1 MKISNVLKVLGA
13 AAAVAALTPYQVE
26 KDEET
31 GVTTMKALLW
41 GAKYTPATEET
52 GRDVDVTI
60 GLNIPGKKDEADL
73 FADDEPEAAMLDADE
88 LQTIADEAQE
98 AADEAQA
105 IADEAQEAADEAQAI
120 AEEAQE
126 AADEAQALAEE
137 TQEAAEVH
145 FDPEF

>member
-41 GAKYTPATEET
+41 GVKYTPAAGEA
-52 GRDVDVTI
+52 GRDVDITL
-60 GLNIPGKKDEADL
+60 GLNIPGRNSEAEL
-73 FADDEPEAAMLDADE
+73 FADDEPEAATLDADE
-88 LQTIADEAQE
+88 LQLIADEAQAIADEVQE

-105 IADEAQEAADEAQAI
+105 IADEAQEAADEAQAL
-120 AEEAQE
+120 AGEA
-126 AADEAQALAEE
+126 
-137 TQEAAEVH
+137 
-145 FDPEF
+145 FDPEY